1 MFYVILKFNLVNS
14 RSSIEGKIVW
24 AKKKWDKG
32 LLLPSII
39 HAGRIQTVKDRK
51 IRKSN
56 LTIVTITHSK
66 LGCDEDLYKN
76 YKDVC
81 FCFCYEMFTKID
93 FIGEISDTRLW
104 LIENVVFVVNLYYVH
119 FLFTRL
125 SMHSRKFPYK
135 L

>member
-1 MFYVILKFNLVNS
+1 MFYVININLVNS
-14 RSSIEGKIVW
+14 RSSIEDKFVW

-76 YKDVC
+76 YENVC
-81 FCFCYEMFTKID
+81 FCFRYEMFTKID

-104 LIENVVFVVNLYYVH
+104 LIKNVVFCGQLALCSFFIYSAFNA
-119 FLFTRL
+119 F
-125 SMHSRKFPYK
+125 
-135 L
+135 